1 MLKGEGA
8 YPRLL
13 FDRKEVILPIVPLGF
28 KAETVFRII
37 SDGYDNVNIE
47 AEIPQDLGKV
57 ALTLDF
63 PDQKNLGLTMKKI
76 KVIA

>member
-1 MLKGEGA
+1 M
-8 YPRLL
+8 
-13 FDRKEVILPIVPLGF
+13 PLGF

>member
-63 PDQKNLGLTMKKI
+63 PD
-76 KVIA
+76 